1 MRMRRLRKPRA
12 HAAAIAAVLTAVCAA
27 GAQAQAQAQ
36 SSPSLPGPPP
46 AQVPAPRLAAV
57 RCARHACREVKPRA
71 TIVLTGRR
79 FEPGTLVV
87 FSIRRGSYV
96 INATRVA
103 KFVNAARLRAH
114 VPSDAV
120 SGPVYLL
127 GATARSNALWLNV
140 RGSALCPSETG
151 PGDQV
156 TRWRAVVV
164 CVLGLLGQPQ
174 TPALVDDVLTIIR
187 GESGGDPVATNT
199 WDSNAKAGDPSRGL
213 MQVIGTT
220 FDSYHDPA
228 LLDNVYDPA
237 ANIYA
242 GLAYGIARYGS
253 VQNIP
258 GVKSVAAGGPYR
270 PYKTAAR

>member
-1 MRMRRLRKPRA
+1 MRPIRKPRA
-12 HAAAIAAVLTAVCAA
+12 HAAALAVAAIALCAA
-27 GAQAQAQAQ
+27 TAQAQ
-36 SSPSLPGPPP
+36 SLPPLPGPPP
-46 AQVPAPRLAAV
+46 AQVPAPRLGAV
-57 RCARHACREVKPRA
+57 RCVRHPCREVKPRG
-71 TIVLTGRR
+71 TIVLTGRG
-79 FEPGTLVV
+79 FAPGTLVV

-96 INATRVA
+96 INATRLA
-103 KFVNAARLRAH
+103 KFVSAGRLRAH

-127 GATARSNALWLNV
+127 GSTARSNALWLNV
-140 RGSALCPSETG
+140 RGAALCPSETG
-151 PGDQV
+151 AGDQV
-156 TRWRAVVV
+156 TRWRPVVA

-174 TPALVDDVLTIIR
+174 TQAYVDDVLTIIR
-187 GESGGDPVATNT
+187 GESGGDPLATNT

-213 MQVIGTT
+213 MQVIGAT
-220 FDSYHDPA
+220 FATYHDPA

-253 VQNIP
+253 VPNIP